1 VIRPGEP
8 WGSPTAEPP
17 AVEVAGGD
25 AALARAVAATR
36 GAGPSA
42 EPVLVRFR
50 PDATSDLARA
60 VGLAPAAPGDG
71 AESHGLALPLDLLE
85 VGERVPA
92 CNMCVI
98 GTPPDRLRWSSRS
111 FEIDVRLDGSP
122 FFRGRA
128 TTVVVATGQY
138 LRGLDVVPRG
148 HPGDGK
154 AEVQVYGL
162 ERRERRLMRARLASG
177 AHVPHPGIRQR
188 SARVVELRIR
198 RPVHLEADGDGV
210 AEGLGSTT
218 IQVLPSAYRLLV

>member
-25 AALARAVAATR
+25 AALAGVVAATHR
-36 GAGPSA
+36 AGPSA

-60 VGLAPAAPGDG
+60 VGLAPEARRDG
-71 AESHGLALPLDLLE
+71 AEPQGLALPLDLLE
-85 VGERVPA
+85 VGEGTRA
-92 CNMCVI
+92 CNMCVL
-98 GTPPDRLRWSSRS
+98 GTPPDRLRWWSRS
-111 FEIDVRLDGSP
+111 FEIDVRLDGRP
-122 FFRGRA
+122 FFCGRA
-128 TTVVVATGQY
+128 ATVVVATGQY

-162 ERRERRLMRARLASG
+162 ERRERRLLRARLATG

-188 SARVVELRIR
+188 SAGVVELRIDG
-198 RPVHLEADGDGV
+198 PAHLEIDGV
-210 AEGLGSTT
+210 TGSPGLGSTT
-218 IQVLPSAYRLLV
+218 IRVLPSAYRLLV